1 MRQKPVFVL
10 SISLILAVALS
21 GCYRPGPGAKT
32 WQASGVDGSGFEP
45 NRTATASPFN
55 ADGIGGV
62 AALVIPTPNDPVTL
76 PTLRS
81 EAVQYTVQVGDTLAK
96 IALRYQVTV
105 DDILANNEIVNP
117 NQIEVGLVLAIPP
130 ATLDQVASA
139 FKIVPDSELVNSPAA
154 AGFDT
159 AAFVKSWGGYLAGYE
174 EEVDGR
180 MMSGAEIVSRV
191 ALEYSVNP
199 RLLLAVLDYHSG
211 WVSQQNPDEKTLIYP
226 MGFYDAWREGLY
238 SQLGFAANLLN
249 EGYYLWK
256 INVISVWTLSDNTV
270 VGANP
275 TINAGTAGVLNLMR
289 YWTDRASW
297 ETATT
302 ENGVYA
308 TYIGFFGSPF
318 AYTFEPMIPDDL
330 SQPTLQLP
338 FELGEVWSYTSGPHG
353 GWDSGSAWAA
363 LDFAPPGEALGCT
376 PSSSWVTAS
385 APGEIVYARD
395 GAVIQ
400 DLDGDGVWQTGWSI
414 LYMHIGSN
422 DRVQV
427 GDWLET
433 GDRIGHPSCE
443 GGFSTGTHLHIARRY
458 NGEWIAADAE
468 LPFVMDGWVS
478 SGYGVEY
485 DGYLTKGES
494 IVEAWNGR
502 ASFNAIQR

>member
-1 MRQKPVFVL
+1 LRRKQI
-10 SISLILAVALS
+10 SILGLYLILTVALS

-32 WQASGVDGSGFEP
+32 WQASGVDDGSAVSYPTG
-45 NRTATASPFN
+45 TAAPFSAEGGGTVASI
-55 ADGIGGV
+55 AT
-62 AALVIPTPNDPVTL
+62 PTPNDPVTL

-81 EAVQYTVQVGDTLAK
+81 ESLQYTVQVGDSLAK

-105 DDILANNEIVNP
+105 DDILANNEIANP
-117 NQIEVGLVLAIPP
+117 DQIEVGLVLNIPP

-154 AGFDT
+154 ASFDV
-159 AAFVKSWGGYLAGYE
+159 AAFVQSQDGYLTGYE
-174 EEVDGR
+174 EEVDGV
-180 MMSGAEIVSRV
+180 MLSGAEILSRV

-211 WVSQQNPDEKTLIYP
+211 WVSQQNPDEKTLVYP
-226 MGFYDAWREGLY
+226 MGFYDSWRDGLY
-238 SQLGFAANLLN
+238 SQLSFASNLLN

-270 VGANP
+270 VGADP
-275 TINAGTAGVLNLMR
+275 TINAGTAGVLNLVR
-289 YWTDRASW
+289 YWTDGSSW
-297 ETATT
+297 DMATT

-318 AYTFEPMIPDDL
+318 AYTYEPMIPEGL
-330 SQPTLQLP
+330 TQPTLQLP
-338 FELGEVWSYTSGPHG
+338 FEVGDVWSYTSGPHG

-363 LDFAPPGEALGCT
+363 LDFAPPGEALGCV
-376 PSSSWVTAS
+376 PSGSWVVAS
-385 APGEIVYARD
+385 APGEIVYSKD
-395 GAVIQ
+395 GTVIQ

-422 DRVQV
+422 DRVSV
-427 GDWLET
+427 GEVLEA

-458 NGEWIAADAE
+458 NGEWIAADAD
-468 LPFVMDGWVS
+468 LPFIMDGWVS

-485 DGYLTKGES
+485 DGYLTKGDVT
-494 IVEAWNGR
+494 VEAWNGR

>member
-1 MRQKPVFVL
+1 M
-10 SISLILAVALS
+10 
-21 GCYRPGPGAKT
+21 
-32 WQASGVDGSGFEP
+32 DGSGAEP
-45 NRTATASPFN
+45 ISTATLAPFN
-55 ADGIGGV
+55 AEGGGAV
-62 AALVIPTPNDPVTL
+62 AVAVTPTPNDPITL

-105 DDILANNEIVNP
+105 DDILAQNDIVNP
-117 NQIEVGLVLAIPP
+117 NQIEVGLVLNIPP
-130 ATLDQVASA
+130 ATLDQVAKA

-154 AGFDT
+154 AGFDVET
-159 AAFVKSWGGYLAGYE
+159 FVQSRDGYLAGYE
-174 EEVDGR
+174 EEVDGVMR
-180 MMSGAEIVSRV
+180 SGAEIVSRV

-199 RLLLAVLDYHSG
+199 RLLLTVLDYHSG
-211 WVSQQNPDEKTLIYP
+211 WVTRQNPDEKTLIYP

-238 SQLGFAANLLN
+238 SQLSHAANFLN

-275 TINAGTAGVLNLMR
+275 TINAGTAGVLNLLR
-289 YWTDRASW
+289 YWTDRTNW
-297 ETATT
+297 DTATT

-318 AYTFEPMIPDDL
+318 AYTYEPMIPDGL
-330 SQPTLQLP
+330 TQPTLQLP
-338 FELGEVWSYTSGPHG
+338 FEMGDVWSYTSGPHG

-376 PSSSWVTAS
+376 PSGSWVAAS
-385 APGEIVYARD
+385 APGEIVYAD
-395 GAVIQ
+395 NGTVIQ

-422 DRVQV
+422 DRVSV
-427 GDWLET
+427 GDVVDT

-458 NGEWIAADAE
+458 NGEWISADAD
-468 LPFVMDGWVS
+468 LPFNLDGWVS

-485 DGYLTKGES
+485 DGYLTKGDLT
-494 IVEAWNGR
+494 VEAWNGR